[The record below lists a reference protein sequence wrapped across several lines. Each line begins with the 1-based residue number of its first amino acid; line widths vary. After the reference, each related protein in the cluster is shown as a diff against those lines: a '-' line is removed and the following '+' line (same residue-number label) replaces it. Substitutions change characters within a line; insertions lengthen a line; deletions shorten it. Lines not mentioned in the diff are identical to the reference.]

1 MERISA
7 IIIVNGNFKNT
18 GFGFSC
24 MQQAIVLEI
33 EGTFEYI
40 CEDEV
45 RITVSG
51 NLKSIEKMQ
60 SWCEQQAI
68 TTKVSITF
76 SEGDP
81 THQHGFEILNLL
93 ENTEE
98 KNRILNVKKHIPK
111 E

>member
-1 MERISA
+1 MKRRLSA
-7 IIIVNGNFKNT
+7 VIIVKGNFRNT

-24 MQQAIVLEI
+24 MQQAIALEI

-60 SWCEQQAI
+60 SWCEKQKI
-68 TTKVSITF
+68 TNKVSVAF
-76 SEGDP
+76 SKDKP
-81 THQHGFEILNLL
+81 RHYHGFEIVNLL
-93 ENTEE
+93 ENGEE
-98 KNRILNVKKHIPK
+98 KNRILEKW
-111 E
+111 